1 MDDEDRVLSTLLACQ
16 TTDASH
22 SPSCFAQR
30 LLEHGHVLLRAA
42 VTGLQL
48 HPNRRSVVIYNLTE
62 QHPDAKKYLLPEGTK
77 ILAEFDPGMNPLGN
91 NTCSNES

>member
-1 MDDEDRVLSTLLACQ
+1 MTS
-16 TTDASH
+16 
-22 SPSCFAQR
+22 
-30 LLEHGHVLLRAA
+30 
-42 VTGLQL
+42 LQL